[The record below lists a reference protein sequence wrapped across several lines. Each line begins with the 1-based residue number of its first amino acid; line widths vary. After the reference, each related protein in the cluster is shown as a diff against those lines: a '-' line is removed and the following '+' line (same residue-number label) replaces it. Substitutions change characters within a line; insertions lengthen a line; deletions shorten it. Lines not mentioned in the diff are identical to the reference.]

1 MSVIPVNLQN
11 KLIRL
16 ADTARRVLTAECCFR
31 YTQHMLASYAVE
43 HSRGRRYPEPTHPY
57 RNDFQRD
64 RDRVIHSR
72 AFRRLEA
79 KTQVFTRRYS
89 DHFRNRLT
97 HTLEVAQISR
107 TIAAQLGLN
116 VDLVEALALVHDI
129 GHPPFGHS
137 GERALDA
144 VMGRHGFSFDHN
156 LHALRIVEDFELRYA
171 AFPGLNL
178 TFEVREGIIKH
189 SRDYSAAEFPEL
201 AEYLLDRRPPLE
213 AQLIDVTD
221 ELAYNTADLDDGYEA
236 KLLTLDQIIE
246 GVPLF
251 AELFREIEE
260 RYPDAQKKLQFNEVL
275 RRMLDRWVG
284 DLIEN
289 TRRQLERI
297 NTVEAAERRENR
309 AHGVSRGSSAQDDQA
324 PAGRQSGITGKGV
337 RRSTIALDDI
347 RACPHRMAGLSPEIE
362 AERLQTKQFLHRNLY
377 FTPALEPE
385 KEAAERIIT
394 DLFELWMADPERL
407 PGNYRE
413 KAQSEPLARVVC
425 DYIAGMTDPYIYEQY
440 EKHCV

>member
-1 MSVIPVNLQN
+1 
-11 KLIRL
+11 
-16 ADTARRVLTAECCFR
+16 
-31 YTQHMLASYAVE
+31 MLASYAVE
-43 HSRGRRYPEPTHPY
+43 HSRGRRHPEPTHPY

-129 GHPPFGHS
+129 GHPPFGHA
-137 GERALDA
+137 GERALDTA
-144 VMGRHGFSFDHN
+144 VGKYGFSFDHN

-189 SRDYSAAEFPEL
+189 SRDYSASEFPEL
-201 AEYLLDRRPPLE
+201 SEYLLDQRPPLE
-213 AQLIDVTD
+213 AQLIDITD

-236 KLLTLDQIIE
+236 KLLTLEQIIE

-251 AELFREIEE
+251 EQLFPEIEQ
-260 RYPDAQKKLQFNEVL
+260 RYPHAPKKLQFNEVL

-289 TRRQLERI
+289 TRGLVSSLAYAG
-297 NTVEAAERRENR
+297 TAGAEGRENTAR
-309 AHGVSRGSSAQDDQA
+309 DVS
-324 PAGRQSGITGKGV
+324 PELAGRHNPVHQGRKSAGARATP
-337 RRSTIALDDI
+337 TLDDV
-347 RACPHRMAGLSPEIE
+347 RSCPQRLAGLSTQIE
-362 AERLQTKQFLHRNLY
+362 AERRQTKQFLHRNLY
-377 FTPALEPE
+377 FTQALEPE

-394 DLFELWMADPERL
+394 DLFELWTAHPEKL

-440 EKHCV
+440 EKHCG